1 MGTIKTQ
8 VYYKTRKFF
17 LEFKFERQTKE
28 IQINANTNW
37 NALYAKGSILY
48 QWGYI
53 DLFSKYVRKIH
64 WPLGKNFFFI
74 NLSSYVIYYT
84 HINAHTPQ

>member
-1 MGTIKTQ
+1 M
-8 VYYKTRKFF
+8 
-17 LEFKFERQTKE
+17 ERQTKE

-64 WPLGKNFFFI
+64 WPLGKNFFFYKFELLR
-74 NLSSYVIYYT
+74 NLLHT
-84 HINAHTPQ
+84 HKCTHTPINKILKETI